1 MSGTDLNMKK
11 RNSFVQPARDI
22 IQESQL
28 NEEDSDHEPANGDK
42 HINEGEVKGEIEGD
56 LGGD

>member
-1 MSGTDLNMKK
+1 M
-11 RNSFVQPARDI
+11 QPARDI